1 MSRGRKV
8 DTMEIKEV
16 VVVGMA
22 RSPIGNFG
30 GALSSVPAVELATTV
45 ARAAVERAGVDPKEI
60 NEVTLGTVYKHGMKG
75 NPARQVQIALGI
87 PVEGAACTVEQQ
99 CASSLR
105 ALEIAVQ
112 SIQLGKTNA
121 ALVCGVES
129 MSNVPHLMLGLRK
142 GVKLGPTKVEDALQY
157 DALIDVF
164 SGESIMRTAE
174 NVAERWHVSRQAQ
187 DEYALLSQQRA
198 ADAIEAGRF
207 KDEIVPIEVKT
218 RKGVTLVDTDEHPRR
233 TTMEELSA
241 LRPAFM
247 KDGTVTAGNA
257 SGINDGASAA
267 VIMSADKAKE
277 LGLKPLVR
285 ILSTATVGVAPEIM
299 GVGPIYA
306 IPKAIEDAGL
316 KQADIDYYE
325 INEAFAAQVV
335 PCLRELN
342 IPLDKVNAN
351 GSGIALGHPVGM
363 TGLRLM
369 ISGYYELKRRGGR
382 YGCGSL
388 CAGGGPAMA
397 VVFEALN

>member
-1 MSRGRKV
+1 MSSKQFR
-8 DTMEIKEV
+8 EV

-22 RSPIGNFG
+22 RSPIGDFG
-30 GALSSVPAVELATTV
+30 GALSTVPAVELAKTV
-45 ARAAVERAGVDPKEI
+45 AKAAMDRAGVAPGEI
-60 NEVTLGTVYKHGMKG
+60 DEVTLGTVYKHGMKG

-87 PVEGAACTVEQQ
+87 PETGAACTVEQQ

-112 SIQLGKTNA
+112 QIQLGKTDA

-129 MSNVPHLMLGLRK
+129 MSNVPHMMMGLRK
-142 GVKLGPTKVEDALQY
+142 GVKMGPAKLEDALQY

-174 NVAERWHVSRQAQ
+174 NVAERWHVSRAEQ
-187 DEYALLSQQRA
+187 DEYACLSQQRA
-198 ADAIEAGRF
+198 ADAIASGRF
-207 KDEIVPIEVKT
+207 KEEIVPIEVKT
-218 RKGVTLVDTDEHPRR
+218 RKGPVVVDTDEHPRH
-233 TTMEELSA
+233 TTVEELA
-241 LRPAFM
+241 KLRPAFM

-267 VIMSADKAKE
+267 VIMAADKAAA

-306 IPKAIEDAGL
+306 IPKAVEYAGL
-316 KQADIDYYE
+316 KQEDIDYYE
-325 INEAFAAQVV
+325 INEAFAAQVL

-369 ISGYYELKRRGGR
+369 ISGYYELKRRGAR

-397 VVFEALN
+397 VVFERLD

>member
-1 MSRGRKV
+1 
-8 DTMEIKEV
+8 MEIKEV

-22 RSPIGNFG
+22 RSPIGNFC
-30 GALSSVPAVELATTV
+30 GALAAVPAVELATTV
-45 ARAAVERAGVDPKEI
+45 ARAAVERAGVDPREI
-60 NEVTLGTVYKHGMKG
+60 DEVTLGTVYKHGMKG
-75 NPARQVQIALGI
+75 NPARQVQLALGI
-87 PVEGAACTVEQQ
+87 PAEGAACTVEQQ

-112 SIQLGKTNA
+112 QIQLGKTQA

-129 MSNVPHLMLGLRK
+129 MSNVPHMMLGLRK
-142 GVKLGPTKVEDALQY
+142 GVKLGSAQVEDALQY

-174 NVAERWHVSRQAQ
+174 NVAERWNVSRREQ

-198 ADAIEAGRF
+198 ADAIESGKF
-207 KDEIVPIEVKT
+207 KEEIVPIEV
-218 RKGVTLVDTDEHPRR
+218 RSRRGVTVVDTDEHPRR

-247 KDGTVTAGNA
+247 KGGTVTAGNA

-267 VIMSADKAKE
+267 VIMSAEKAAA

-285 ILSTATVGVAPEIM
+285 ILSTATAGVPPEIM
-299 GVGPIYA
+299 GIGPVYA
-306 IPKAIEDAGL
+306 IPKAISGAGL
-316 KQADIDYYE
+316 TREDIDYYE
-325 INEAFAAQVV
+325 INEAFAAQVI
-335 PCLRELN
+335 PCLRELD

-363 TGLRLM
+363 TGLRLI

-397 VVFEALN
+397 VVFEVLS

>member
-1 MSRGRKV
+1 
-8 DTMEIKEV
+8 MEIREV

-30 GALSSVPAVELATTV
+30 GALSSVPAVELATAV
-45 ARAAVERAGVDPKEI
+45 ARAAVERAGVDPREI

-87 PVEGAACTVEQQ
+87 PAEGAACTVEQQ

-112 SIQLGKTNA
+112 QIQLGKTDA

-142 GVKLGPTKVEDALQY
+142 GVKLGPAKVEDALQY

-207 KDEIVPIEVKT
+207 KEEIVPIEVKT
-218 RKGVTLVDTDEHPRR
+218 RKGIVLVDTDEHPRR
-233 TTMEELSA
+233 TTMEELAA

-267 VIMSADKAKE
+267 VIMSADKAKA

-306 IPKAIEDAGL
+306 IPKAIEYAGL
-316 KQADIDYYE
+316 TQADIDYYE